1 VTSSARGP
9 RRARVLVSGA
19 AVAAVAAAALL
30 GLLVAGLVA
39 RAGAVPALFH
49 GLLAVGTGGL
59 AVGLLV
65 LARAGAL
72 ARGRAA
78 ERARVL
84 CNRCLVGALLAA
96 VVVVLFGALS
106 APSVGSSLP
115 VWGGVVAGVLLV
127 LLVGLALRLRPPPG
141 AAGASQGRRHPPG
154 GDGESEPDRTAGAR

>member
-1 VTSSARGP
+1 VRSSARGS
-9 RRARVLVSGA
+9 RRARLLVSGA

-30 GLLVAGLVA
+30 ALLVAGLVA
-39 RAGAVPALFH
+39 RAGPVPALFH

-72 ARGRAA
+72 ARRRAA

-96 VVVVLFGALS
+96 VVVVLFGVLS

-115 VWGGVVAGVLLV
+115 VWGGAVAGVLLA
-127 LLVGLALRLRPPPG
+127 LLVGLALRLRPPLG
-141 AAGASQGRRHPPG
+141 AAGASQGRRYPPG
-154 GDGESEPDRTAGAR
+154 GDGESEPDRAAGAR